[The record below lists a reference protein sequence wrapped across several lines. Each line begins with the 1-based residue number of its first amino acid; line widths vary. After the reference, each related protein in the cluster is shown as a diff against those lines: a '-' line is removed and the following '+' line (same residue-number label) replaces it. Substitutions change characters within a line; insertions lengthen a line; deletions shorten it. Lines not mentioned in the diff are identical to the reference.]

1 MTTSLPSDAEIDYKL
16 ALRSAAR
23 NYNRTLVM
31 AAGLAV
37 AGFLVLTLT
46 GSFGAGVLFVVGIV
60 LGVVNSQLVQRSLVT
75 AVTMG
80 TTDRK
85 AIGLGVLKR
94 LSLVTA
100 VAVVIAFTYEPNGWV
115 VFVGLTAF
123 QLLIMIMVFG
133 GLARQVRR
141 A

>member
-1 MTTSLPSDAEIDYKL
+1 MTTSPPTDHEIDYKL

-31 AAGLAV
+31 AAALAV

-46 GSFGAGVLFVVGIV
+46 GSFSAGVLFVVGIG

-75 AVTMG
+75 AVTIG

-100 VAVVIAFTYEPNGWV
+100 VAVVIAFAYQPNGWV

>member
-1 MTTSLPSDAEIDYKL
+1 MTKPPLSDREIDYKL

-31 AAGLAV
+31 AAVLAV
-37 AGFLVLTLT
+37 VGFLVLTLA
-46 GSFGAGVLFVVGIV
+46 GAFAAGVLFVVGLA
-60 LGVVNSQLVQRSLVT
+60 LGVLNSQLVQRSLVT

-80 TTDRK
+80 NTDRK
-85 AIGLGVLKR
+85 AIGFGVLKR

-100 VAVVIAFTYEPNGWV
+100 IAVVIAFAYQPNGWV

-123 QLLIMIMVFG
+123 QMLIMVTVFG

>member
-1 MTTSLPSDAEIDYKL
+1 MTAPTPTDQEIDYKL

-31 AAGLAV
+31 AAALAV
-37 AGFLVLTLT
+37 AGFVVLTLL
-46 GSFGAGVLFVVGIV
+46 GSFSAGVLFVVGIG

-75 AVTMG
+75 AVTIG

-100 VAVVIAFTYEPNGWV
+100 VAVVIAFAYQQNGWV

>member
-1 MTTSLPSDAEIDYKL
+1 MTKPPLSDREIDYKL

-31 AAGLAV
+31 AAVLGV
-37 AGFLVLTLT
+37 VGFAVLTLT
-46 GSFGAGVLFVVGIV
+46 GSFAAGVLFVVGLG
-60 LGVVNSQLVQRSLVT
+60 LGVVNSQLVQRSLVA
-75 AVTMG
+75 AVTTG
-80 TTDRK
+80 DTDRK

-100 VAVVIAFTYEPNGWV
+100 IAVVIAFAYEPDGWV

-123 QLLIMIMVFG
+123 QMLIMITVFG